1 MSAWPG
7 NGATVCGGMKGMG
20 EGTGEGAAG
29 SAVHLKDPVLK
40 IWDQETE
47 NRGPDENADRHLHD
61 DKWDEGL
68 HLRYAPEEEG
78 QAAQQNDL
86 HQQAAVDGR

>member
-1 MSAWPG
+1 
-7 NGATVCGGMKGMG
+7 MKN
-20 EGTGEGAAG
+20 
-29 SAVHLKDPVLK
+29 PVLK
-40 IWDQETE
+40 IWDEE
-47 NRGPDENADRHLHD
+47 AEDRRPDENADRHLHD